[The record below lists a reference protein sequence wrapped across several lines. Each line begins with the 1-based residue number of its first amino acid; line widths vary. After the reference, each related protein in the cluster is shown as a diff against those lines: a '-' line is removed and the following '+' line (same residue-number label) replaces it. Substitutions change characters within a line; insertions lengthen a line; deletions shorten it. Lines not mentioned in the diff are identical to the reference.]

1 MMILCV
7 VCSSMMLSSN
17 FFVKY
22 YFSLHFLMMFASWV
36 SQVLRI
42 NYCKWWTINFDL
54 VRLRLLRMRSDGGAV
69 YMRNANNGGMLPSE
83 VTTVRGQRWII
94 VSANKWPV
102 QRGSGAPSCLFVKI
116 LYWPLYQIFIFLQ
129 IRMCV
134 QPNLIWPLQLFS
146 NMIMQNMII
155 LFQKSVMDLITVAII
170 QYKRSL
176 GDGNVQESVRRILG
190 AGKS

>member
-1 MMILCV
+1 
-7 VCSSMMLSSN
+7 
-17 FFVKY
+17 
-22 YFSLHFLMMFASWV
+22 
-36 SQVLRI
+36 
-42 NYCKWWTINFDL
+42 
-54 VRLRLLRMRSDGGAV
+54 
-69 YMRNANNGGMLPSE
+69 
-83 VTTVRGQRWII
+83 
-94 VSANKWPV
+94 
-102 QRGSGAPSCLFVKI
+102 
-116 LYWPLYQIFIFLQ
+116 
-129 IRMCV
+129 MCV